1 MPFPGRSDDFPC
13 IGMGGMPAEDSF
25 TLLGRGDEYSGVAA
39 AARFFSDFEVDARH
53 FFGGVD
59 DITDREAIF
68 TAQIEIGA
76 ASTFKKVLH
85 GEYMSISEVYDV
97 DVVTD
102 AGAIRGRI
110 VRAIDR
116 DMVAHALCCFQDEGD
131 QVRLG
136 VVVFPDRTVQLSAGR
151 IEVAERNIAKAIG
164 IGKVFHH
171 VFDDQ
176 FRAAIDIGRIV
187 REIFFN
193 RLFSGSP

>member
-1 MPFPGRSDDFPC
+1 MPFPGRSDDFPCIPC

-39 AARFFSDFEVDARH
+39 AARFFGDFEVDARH

-76 ASTFKKVLH
+76 VSTFKKVLH

-110 VRAIDR
+110 VRAIDC
-116 DMVAHALCCFQDEGD
+116 DVVTHALCSFQDEGGSSETPGCGLP
-131 QVRLG
+131 RSYR
-136 VVVFPDRTVQLSAGR
+136 P
-151 IEVAERNIAKAIG
+151 IERRP
-164 IGKVFHH
+164 H
-171 VFDDQ
+171 
-176 FRAAIDIGRIV
+176 
-187 REIFFN
+187 
-193 RLFSGSP
+193 